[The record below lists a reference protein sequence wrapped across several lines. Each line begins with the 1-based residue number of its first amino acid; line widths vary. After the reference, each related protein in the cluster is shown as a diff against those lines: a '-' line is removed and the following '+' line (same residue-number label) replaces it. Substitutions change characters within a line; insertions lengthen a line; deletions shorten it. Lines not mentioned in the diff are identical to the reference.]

1 LIRSFAFL
9 LLGFLCGVSLVM
21 AAAGWIAA
29 RGL

>member
-1 LIRSFAFL
+1 MRPALFLIGL
-9 LLGFLCGVSLVM
+9 LCGVSLVM

>member
-1 LIRSFAFL
+1 MRPALF